1 MKKTS
6 RSKKVRNTSP
16 NFKVFYQNVKGLKS
30 RVNSIIKIISN
41 YQPILICLVEYLNN
55 VLEVIYNNIS
65 KQISVVKE
73 EKKKVLILRDF
84 NEKADPW
91 IEGNQPTVTKEERQ
105 TMKQQKIWFSNNT

>member
-6 RSKKVRNTSP
+6 RSKNVRNTSP

-41 YQPILICLVEYLNN
+41 YQPILICLVEYLSN

-73 EKKKVLILRDF
+73 EKKKVLILGDF
-84 NEKADPW
+84 NEKAGPW

-105 TMKQQKIWFSNNT
+105 LMK

>member
-6 RSKKVRNTSP
+6 RSKKVRNTSS
-16 NFKVFYQNVKGLKS
+16 NFKVFYQNVKGL
-30 RVNSIIKIISN
+30 NSIIKIISN

-73 EKKKVLILRDF
+73 EKKKVLILGDF
-84 NEKADPW
+84 NEKAGPW
-91 IEGNQPTVTKEERQ
+91 IEGNQPTVAKEERQ
-105 TMKQQKIWFSNNT
+105 LMK